1 MCLNIVSDSIRLDLF
16 VLNNNKLQNPTLVSI
31 RAHWAFCVKR
41 TCMWCRVPPPSPS
54 PPCNF
59 CSSAFFSTIS
69 PFARWMG
76 RGRSWLHFVTEEG
89 TLVNETGTLKQTS
102 CKWDQPFPS
111 VRDGEVE
118 LLRWFRSGFDNKLPK
133 KKRGDECRSLQEKP
147 GRSTHTKKSKSIHVT
162 ECTWI

>member
-41 TCMWCRVPPPSPS
+41 TCMWCRVPPP
-54 PPCNF
+54 PPAHPVI
-59 CSSAFFSTIS
+59 SAVVLFFSTIS

-102 CKWDQPFPS
+102 CKWDQPFSFSAWWWSRAPS
-111 VRDGEVE
+111 LVS
-118 LLRWFRSGFDNKLPK
+118 FRFWQQAAK
-133 KKRGDECRSLQEKP
+133 KEKRRRVSI
-147 GRSTHTKKSKSIHVT
+147 STREARQVHTHKK
-162 ECTWI
+162 E